1 MQKLFEIL
9 VLAVVQGI
17 GEFLPISSSGHLVA
31 VNDFFERWGSLP
43 LEDQLMVSILLHL
56 GTLFS
61 VLVVFRKRILALLS
75 ADWRL
80 IPLLIVGTIPAV
92 IVGIPLEKYCKPLLE
107 SPLLTGCCF
116 LGTALLLLRS
126 SKIGRGSLL
135 CRELTYRKALVIGLF
150 QAVAILP
157 GFSRSGFTIV
167 GALFCKL
174 RRDEAATF
182 SFLLAIP
189 VIGGSGLLETLK
201 LLKHHE
207 KVPSGDLAI
216 FLLGMFVSFLVGL
229 IALIWLLKWLQQGKL
244 HLFAYWLLIIGPV
257 LIVAS
262 LCFPLSEQSGAVA
275 AVESV
280 VAETI
285 VAPAISAPKVE
296 PAAVAGTESSSRQ
309 PANRESQPDGPSVQ
323 SQLQPEQQPEQL
335 PEPTEE
341 EEDDWEPETPEPPV
355 LGQPLIDCPEERLIS
370 LDGRDPV
377 WITRDRKSVVAL
389 GEICLREGL
398 LEFFAC
404 VRGSK
409 EHESII
415 AMNLKPFL
423 LHAGLLIVGAE
434 PGRPAQ
440 FSPEFVPPQGPKI
453 DIQVLWRDEQ
463 GAIRQ
468 CRAQELVLE
477 NDEMFFNNENRE
489 DGGEETTADSTA
501 AGVLPDAAVLNKP
514 QEMSVPFVFTGS
526 FFREFEDENGQMRQ
540 VYMADA
546 TGELF
551 GVSNFPASILDVPM
565 RSSDSNDELLF
576 APYTERIPPI
586 GTPVTLILTPLAD

>member
-31 VNDFFERWGSLP
+31 VNDLFERWGSLP
-43 LEDQLMVSILLHL
+43 LEDQLMISILLHL

-92 IVGIPLEKYCKPLLE
+92 VVGIPLEKYCKSLLE

-126 SKIGRGSLL
+126 AKIGRGSLL

-201 LLKHHE
+201 LLKHPE

-216 FLLGMFVSFLVGL
+216 FLIGMFVSFLVGL

-262 LCFPLSEQSGAVA
+262 LCFPLPEKPEPLTAAGVVA
-275 AVESV
+275 ALEPAA
-280 VAETI
+280 AETTTAGTSA
-285 VAPAISAPKVE
+285 VAPAPKIE
-296 PAAVAGTESSSRQ
+296 PAVVAVAGTESLTGQ
-309 PANRESQPDGPSVQ
+309 PADRESQPE
-323 SQLQPEQQPEQL
+323 QLREQL

-341 EEDDWEPETPEPPV
+341 EEDDWEPQTPEPPI

-389 GEICLREGL
+389 GEICLREGF

-477 NDEMFFNNENRE
+477 NEEMFFNNENRE
-489 DGGEETTADSTA
+489 AGDEETAVDATD
-501 AGVLPDAAVLNKP
+501 AGVPADVAVLNGP

-565 RSSDSNDELLF
+565 RSSDSNDELMF

-586 GTPVTLILTPLAD
+586 GTPVTLILTPLPD